1 MAKARAATTNS
12 LFVVIALLCSTA
24 AASPLA
30 DRLAGDDPRA
40 IAEAVTAI
48 ERDGRDPDDLYSAA
62 RACEDK
68 LADPVRALA
77 LYDRI
82 HRAFPDAKAAIA
94 ADKRGEH
101 LRAQIAGGHEAEARE
116 FSALVRDAAAASGPN
131 TSPARAELVDDII
144 RRGDRLAGASWPQAN
159 EAAAWLAEWL
169 RRQRQ
174 FEAADVRFAR
184 LGTYPGAASSRVGN
198 AIEAREYDRA
208 AALLEA
214 LPRATPEDRAVHDD
228 LVRELRLGRLR
239 EHLAIAAWI
248 VLIAAFAALI
258 ASLAEA
264 SYRGGWHRPRLRP
277 PVEIWFL
284 APVAIV
290 LVGAAFTA
298 NNLIAPAVIR
308 IAIAGLAMTWL
319 SGAALDHAR
328 ARGRRI
334 RLRSVGHIVAC
345 AAGTLA
351 IAYIAMAR
359 TDLLDM
365 LIETLKYGP
374 E

>member
-1 MAKARAATTNS
+1 MAKARAATTS
-12 LFVVIALLCSTA
+12 SFLVVIALLCSTA

-30 DRLAGDDPRA
+30 DRLTSDDPHA
-40 IAEAVTAI
+40 IADAVDAI

-82 HRAFPDAKAAIA
+82 HRSFPDAKAAMA
-94 ADKRGEH
+94 ADKRGDH

-116 FSALVRDAAAASGPN
+116 FSALLRDATAASGL
-131 TSPARAELVDDII
+131 SGLSGQSVDDII
-144 RRGDRLAGASWPQAN
+144 RRGDRLAAASWPQAN

-169 RRQRQ
+169 RRQRR
-174 FEAADVRFAR
+174 FDAADARFAR
-184 LGTYPGAASSRVGN
+184 LGAYPGAASSRVGN
-198 AIEAREYDRA
+198 AIEAHDYDHA

-239 EHLAIAAWI
+239 EHLSIAAWI
-248 VLIAAFAALI
+248 VLVAAFAALI
-258 ASLAEA
+258 ASLVEA
-264 SYRGGWHRPRLRP
+264 SYRGGWQRPRLRP
-277 PVEIWFL
+277 PIEIWFL
-284 APVAIV
+284 APVTIV

-308 IAIAGLAMTWL
+308 IAVAGLAMTWL

-334 RLRSVGHIVAC
+334 RLRAVGHIVAC

-351 IAYIAMAR
+351 IAYLAMTR
-359 TDLLDM
+359 TGLLDM